1 MRMATHLLALVVCA
15 AIAAGFGPCNAKHS
29 VEIANLNIL
38 HGFACDPPTPDD
50 GDQCRVA
57 DRIDLLLDH
66 IVDSGC
72 PDVVT
77 LQENVVNEFVQ
88 TSATETKGPL
98 ESTVALIEA
107 GLPSLAQA
115 CGFEYHVVFDPEG
128 ATAGGAPRGIDEEL
142 ILTRYPALDA
152 GVTLLYSALDPFFSR
167 HVLYARIDHPIGP
180 VDVYTTHL
188 ASSSDAGSAPC
199 GATIIFPV
207 ACPAE
212 CEAFVDTVR
221 ECQAK
226 QLAMLVEAT
235 HDVATPAFIT
245 GDFNAEPDS
254 NEYAEF
260 TSRGWADSHLA
271 AGNGECDPATG
282 ENCTSGRDE
291 VGGDLEDPALNLDAR
306 IDYIFVVPPDEESR
320 CSGRLVRHTNPHF
333 PFASTGLFAAEPN
346 PFAPSCGPEPDAI
359 CWASD
364 HSGNLAN
371 LTCRG
376 PRHHR
381 HGGHHP

>member
-1 MRMATHLLALVVCA
+1 MKRTKLLALVVFA
-15 AIAAGFGPCNAKHS
+15 AIAAGFGPCNAKHN
-29 VEIANLNIL
+29 VEVVNLNLL

-57 DRIDLLLDH
+57 DRVDLLLDH
-66 IVDSGC
+66 ILASGC

-88 TSATETKGPL
+88 SSATEIKGPL
-98 ESTVALIEA
+98 ESTVVLIEA
-107 GLPSLAQA
+107 GLPSLADA
-115 CGFEYHVVFDPEG
+115 CGFEYQVVFDPEG

-142 ILTRYPALDA
+142 ILTRYPAQHA
-152 GVTLLYSALDPFFSR
+152 AVTPLYSALAPFFSR
-167 HVLYARIDHPIGP
+167 QVLHVRIDHPIGP

-188 ASSSDAGSAPC
+188 ASGSDAGSAPC
-199 GATIIFPV
+199 GATIILPV

-226 QLAMLVEAT
+226 QLALLVEAT
-235 HDVATPAFIT
+235 HDVTTPAFIT

-254 NEYAEF
+254 NVYAELA
-260 TSRGWADSHLA
+260 SRGWIDSHLA
-271 AGNGECDPATG
+271 AGNGECNPATG

-291 VGGDLEDPALNLDAR
+291 TGGDLEDPALNVDAR
-306 IDYIFVVPPDEESR
+306 IDYIFVVPPGDDSR
-320 CSGRLVRHTNPHF
+320 CSGKLVRHHNPRF
-333 PFASTGLFAAEPN
+333 PFMSTGLFAAEPN
-346 PFAPSCGPEPDAI
+346 PFEPSCGTEPDAI
-359 CWASD
+359 CWTSD
-364 HSGNLAN
+364 HSGNQVN

-376 PRHHR
+376 GPR
-381 HGGHHP
+381 HGGRRR